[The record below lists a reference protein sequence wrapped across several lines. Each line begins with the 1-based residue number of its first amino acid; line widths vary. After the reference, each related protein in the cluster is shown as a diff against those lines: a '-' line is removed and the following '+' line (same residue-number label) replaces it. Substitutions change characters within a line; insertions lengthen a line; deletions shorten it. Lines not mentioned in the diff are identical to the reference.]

1 MGLRESRILYDWLE
15 RETGRAPFVIDSS
28 DLLKSPE
35 DAMRAFCDHV
45 GYPFEPGMLEWP
57 AGQISQSVNAQRISE
72 QTDAASTSGRA
83 GTTTLRT
90 RRA

>member
-45 GYPFEPGMLEWP
+45 GYPFEPSMLEWP
-57 AGQISQSVNAQRISE
+57 AGQIAQSVDAHCPAAL
-72 QTDAASTSGRA
+72 TDAASTSGRA
-83 GTTTLRT
+83 GTTTRRT